1 MMSFIRA
8 LLARRIN
15 QLLIFF
21 FLFVSLIPVSMLGFK
36 IYHAAWDNAW
46 REINEKHRLL
56 AMNLATPIQIYMEDK
71 RRMMGILSR
80 SVAQGL
86 NQGASYQQL
95 HENLRGVS
103 RFLDDFQSLS
113 LVDPHGASRCI
124 RLQSNPAINPVARF
138 PRIYQNNNTIRK
150 AIDTKSWEISS
161 VERSSISG
169 NPTILMAFP
178 ITIGGKV
185 VSVLVGE
192 LKLDEIE
199 KLRNNIHFGKR
210 GHSAIVDNKG
220 RVVAHPNPAWVKEI
234 KDLSHWKIVQRMLA
248 GEQGVTEFYSTFV
261 KQNMVAGYTGVP
273 GLGWGIMVPQPKS
286 EVEAQ
291 VNQILFSQLA
301 WAIVGLII
309 AIAIAVFLARRI
321 TSPINSLAD
330 AANKLLSDEFK
341 GELPRI
347 STYAPHEVRE
357 LNNALVNLVTGLQ
370 DSRTKIGKLNE
381 TLQDNINEATMK
393 LRVANIKLKANAE
406 VAESASLTKSNFIA
420 NMSHELR
427 TPLNAIIGYTQLLI
441 EERRDSNDQSLVSD
455 LHKINRSG
463 QHLLLLIND
472 ILDISKIEAGKIEL
486 NIQEININDFLGD
499 LELNIAPLAKE
510 KSNIL
515 QISNQLDVDT
525 IHSDAMKLKQ
535 ILLNLLSNANKFT
548 ENGHINVDV
557 KCVDQDG
564 SKYIEFAVYDTG
576 IGIPADRME
585 KIFDAYSQAETNISH
600 DHTGTGLGLAISRHF
615 AQILG
620 GGITVESREAEGST
634 FILRILENEKSESLI
649 GDRVKTK

>member
-1 MMSFIRA
+1 
-8 LLARRIN
+8 
-15 QLLIFF
+15 
-21 FLFVSLIPVSMLGFK
+21 MLGFK
-36 IYHAAWDNAW
+36 VYHAAWDNAR
-46 REINEKHRLL
+46 REIYEKHRLL
-56 AMNLATPIQIYMEDK
+56 ARNLATPIQIYMEDK
-71 RRMMGILSR
+71 RRMMGILSHA
-80 SVAQGL
+80 VGQGL
-86 NQGASYQQL
+86 KQGASYQQL
-95 HENLRGVS
+95 HENLQGAS
-103 RFLDDFQSLS
+103 QFLDDFQSLS
-113 LVDPHGASRCI
+113 LVDPHGTSKCI
-124 RLQSNPAINPVARF
+124 RLQSNPGVNPIAKF
-138 PRIYQNNNTIRK
+138 PRIYQDNNTIRK
-150 AIDTKSWEISS
+150 AIDTKSWKISS

-169 NPTILMAFP
+169 NPTILMAYP
-178 ITIGGKV
+178 ITIAGKV

-234 KDLSHWKIVQRMLA
+234 KDLSHLKIVQRMLA
-248 GEQGVTEFYSTFV
+248 GEQGVTEFFSPFV
-261 KQNMVAGYTGVP
+261 KQNMVAGFTGVP
-273 GLGWGIMVPQPKS
+273 DLGWGIMVPQPKS
-286 EVEAQ
+286 EVEEQ

-301 WAIVGLII
+301 WAILGLII
-309 AIAIAVFLARRI
+309 AIAIAVFIARRI

-347 STYAPHEVRE
+347 STHAPYEVRE

-370 DSRTKIGKLNE
+370 ESRTKIGKLNE

>member
-1 MMSFIRA
+1 MNSFFRA

-15 QLLIFF
+15 QLLVFF
-21 FLFVSLIPVSMLGFK
+21 FLFVSLIPVSILGFK
-36 IYHAAWDNAW
+36 IYHAAWDNAK
-46 REINEKHRLL
+46 REIYEKHRLL

-71 RRMMGILSR
+71 RRMMGILSQ

-86 NQGASYQQL
+86 KQGESYQQL
-95 HENLRGVS
+95 HVNLQGAS
-103 RFLDDFQSLS
+103 QFLNDFQSLS
-113 LVDPHGASRCI
+113 LVDPRGNSKCI
-124 RLQSNPAINPVARF
+124 RLQSNPALNPISKF
-138 PRIYQNNNTIRK
+138 PGIYRNNDTITK
-150 AIDTKSWEISS
+150 AIDTKSWKISS
-161 VERSSISG
+161 VERSAISG
-169 NPTILMAFP
+169 SPTIIMAYP
-178 ITIGGKV
+178 VTLAGKV
-185 VSVLVGE
+185 VTVLVGE
-192 LKLDEIE
+192 LKLNEIE
-199 KLRNNIHFGKR
+199 KLRNGIHFGKR

-234 KDLSHWKIVQRMLA
+234 KDLSHLKIVQRMLA
-248 GEQGVTEFYSTFV
+248 GEQGVTEFFSPFV
-261 KQNMVAGYTGVP
+261 KQNMVAGFTGVP

-301 WAIVGLII
+301 WAILGLII
-309 AIAIAVFLARRI
+309 AIVIAVFIARRI

-330 AANKLLSDEFK
+330 AANKMLSDEFK
-341 GELPRI
+341 GELPQI
-347 STYAPHEVRE
+347 STYAPYEVRE

-370 DSRTKIGKLNE
+370 DSRTKIASLNE

-427 TPLNAIIGYTQLLI
+427 TPLNAIIGYTELLL
-441 EERRDSNDQSLVSD
+441 EECRDNDDHRLVSD

-499 LELNIAPLAKE
+499 IELNIAPLAKE
-510 KSNIL
+510 KSNVL
-515 QISNQLDVDT
+515 QISNQLNTDT
-525 IHSDAMKLKQ
+525 IHSDGMKLKQ

-548 ENGHINVDV
+548 ENGRITVDV
-557 KCVDQDG
+557 KYVNQGG
-564 SKYIEFAVYDTG
+564 SVFVEFAVHDTG
-576 IGIPADRME
+576 KGIPADKLE
-585 KIFDAYSQAETNISH
+585 KIFDAYSQAETIITQEHS
-600 DHTGTGLGLAISRHF
+600 GTGLGLAISRHF

-620 GGITVESREAEGST
+620 GGITAKSRVTEGST
-634 FILRILENEKSESLI
+634 FILRILENKKSSQSL
-649 GDRVKTK
+649 RSA